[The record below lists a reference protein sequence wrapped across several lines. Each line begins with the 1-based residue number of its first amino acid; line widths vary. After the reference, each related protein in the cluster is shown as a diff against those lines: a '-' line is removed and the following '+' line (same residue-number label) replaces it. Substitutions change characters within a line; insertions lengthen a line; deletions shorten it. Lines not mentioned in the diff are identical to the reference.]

1 MPSAK
6 LLLCFLR
13 AALIL
18 TRLMRASN
26 AARLLALLA
35 LAACA
40 ALGAQNEFVAGRRA
54 LLRGEADNALGYFER
69 IARSDPA
76 FVSDSV
82 MPAKTIWTYLGRAHY
97 NSGRYD
103 AAKSAFDQALSRKP
117 DDHVARMYLGLTLL
131 RPPVPVAPPNAF
143 SLQDMIF
150 ALREGVEPKRV
161 ATLARERGVR
171 FDITRETETQLREA
185 GADPGLLDALKKLR
199 SEAAAHV
206 MANQAIRAQGA
217 KELSAGLSGLRDWLN
232 DMIATNPQGK
242 FWDPAQEIRKQI
254 QVTLQQAAT
263 QPGDWEGVIANA
275 ESIGFRL
282 EEESDRARRDET
294 TVRNRLLWR

>member
-1 MPSAK
+1 MRV
-6 LLLCFLR
+6 LNGV
-13 AALIL
+13 
-18 TRLMRASN
+18 RLS
-26 AARLLALLA
+26 ALLA

-82 MPAKTIWTYLGRAHY
+82 LPAKNIWTYVGRAHY

-131 RPPVPVAPPNAF
+131 RPPVAAAPPNAF
-143 SLQDMIF
+143 NLQEVIF

-171 FDITRETETQLREA
+171 FDINRETETQLRDA
-185 GADPGLLDALKKLR
+185 GADPGLLEALKKLR
-199 SEAAAHV
+199 SQAAERVAV
-206 MANQAIRAQGA
+206 NQSLRAQGA
-217 KELSAGLSGLRDWLN
+217 KELSGALSGLRDWLN
-232 DMIATNPQGK
+232 DMVETNPQGK

-254 QVTLQQAAT
+254 QVTLQQVAA
-263 QPGDWEGVIANA
+263 QPADWQGVIADA

-294 TVRNRLLWR
+294 AERNRQLRR